1 MQGDKTLVNLKAA
14 VDPCIEAI
22 EEVEKAGQGSV
33 QQLAALEKAKMVS
46 LPSYMHKYDFL
57 LLYA

>member
-1 MQGDKTLVNLKAA
+1 MKAA

-46 LPSYMHKYDFL
+46 LPSNMHKYDFL